1 MRKEKEGQKG
11 EQSERVTRVKREN
24 LLRKVQRLPKK
35 DETVRTGTEE
45 QTKRTI
51 RERERERERERAISE
66 RENDQRERDVEPQ
79 LTAFICAVQGVCSKF
94 KG

>member
-1 MRKEKEGQKG
+1 M
-11 EQSERVTRVKREN
+11 KR
-24 LLRKVQRLPKK
+24 VQRLPKK

-51 RERERERERERAISE
+51 RERERES
-66 RENDQRERDVEPQ
+66 DQRERDVEPQ